1 MRFATISI
9 LDSYYTKKEVAMAKF
24 IQIGRKSINLD
35 NVDYIDMGKEGN
47 TTATIYFG
55 GSENDKNSI
64 KFAGDEANEL
74 WEKLIEEEIL
84 GTSAPRP

>member
-1 MRFATISI
+1 
-9 LDSYYTKKEVAMAKF
+9 MAKF

-35 NVDYIDMGKEGN
+35 NVDYIDMGKEGSA
-47 TTATIYFG
+47 TAVIYFA
-55 GSENDKNSI
+55 GSDDSKRSI
-64 KFAGDEANEL
+64 KFIGDEANEL

>member
-1 MRFATISI
+1 
-9 LDSYYTKKEVAMAKF
+9 MAKF
-24 IQIGRKSINLD
+24 LQIGRKSINLD
-35 NVDYIDMGKEGN
+35 NVDYIDMGKEGS
-47 TTATIYFG
+47 TTVTIYFG